1 MECIFKFNFPAQN
14 KWVCLLF
21 ICLYTWTRRFVKT
34 HANNTTVKMQFV
46 RNVVGHGPGDICFPS
61 ARYAVTL
68 HIPTATEG
76 FRALVSNGQNLY
88 FIEGKLLFYEIF
100 VYLWVY
106 RLCVLLVVLVSRIGK
121 GAISK
126 WFPLQTIDEVRSCSF
141 SSNLTVQVIYENN
154 VTILSWLVY
163 RKRGILDQNKYFFYA
178 FLGEKSVFVLSL
190 FALAD
195 MSL

>member
-1 MECIFKFNFPAQN
+1 MPTILQLKCSLSAMLWDTVPVIFVSRRPVMRWRFTFPQR
-14 KWVCLLF
+14 L
-21 ICLYTWTRRFVKT
+21 R
-34 HANNTTVKMQFV
+34 
-46 RNVVGHGPGDICFPS
+46 DS
-61 ARYAVTL
+61 
-68 HIPTATEG
+68 E
-76 FRALVSNGQNLY
+76 LVSNGQNLY

-100 VYLWVY
+100 IYLWVY